1 MARSTDRSSPLG
13 RVEPRTRGPD
23 QDLDAAGARDGGDVR
38 GEGERADGET
48 AGGVA
53 ATVLAY
59 NLGPTPPAPSQP
71 PPPPLTAAARQALPM
86 TALRKDLTAP
96 PPLSIRP
103 CAQGSVDAL
112 VAARL
117 AKKLDFMG
125 QILD

>member
-1 MARSTDRSSPLG
+1 
-13 RVEPRTRGPD
+13 
-23 QDLDAAGARDGGDVR
+23 
-38 GEGERADGET
+38 
-48 AGGVA
+48 
-53 ATVLAY
+53 
-59 NLGPTPPAPSQP
+59 
-71 PPPPLTAAARQALPM
+71 M